1 MQEERAAKLVILLGH
16 NGTGKT
22 TMLRKILQ
30 ESGQRCLIVTPDDVE
45 WTDLPEN
52 ELKSRSD
59 FEFTGMMRHIYK
71 PDTTLDAIK
80 FFKKGILV
88 FDDCRSYFQSNTDPR
103 VRELLIRR
111 RQRSVDVFAVGHG
124 FTQVPPVFFTFASEY
139 ILFKT
144 VDNIKMRKNYITNY
158 DFMEQ
163 SQLYVNEQA
172 KKDLHF
178 YRVIKV

>member
-59 FEFTGMMRHIYK
+59 FEFTGMMR
-71 PDTTLDAIK
+71 
-80 FFKKGILV
+80 V
-88 FDDCRSYFQSNTDPR
+88 VR
-103 VRELLIRR
+103 V
-111 RQRSVDVFAVGHG
+111 
-124 FTQVPPVFFTFASEY
+124 
-139 ILFKT
+139 
-144 VDNIKMRKNYITNY
+144 
-158 DFMEQ
+158 
-163 SQLYVNEQA
+163 
-172 KKDLHF
+172 
-178 YRVIKV
+178 